1 MPTIEADFWAEL
13 AQIQAESIG
22 WIPLE
27 EGAYLH
33 LGSDESSDTT
43 VIAVVGLAKPEMQS
57 SSVLWL
63 F

>member
-1 MPTIEADFWAEL
+1 MTNIEADFWAEL

-33 LGSDESSDTT
+33 KGSDDS
-43 VIAVVGLAKPEMQS
+43 VIQVVGLPTPEMS
-57 SSVLWL
+57 DSNILWML
-63 F
+63 

>member
-1 MPTIEADFWAEL
+1 M
-13 AQIQAESIG
+13 G
-22 WIPLE
+22 WIPLD

-33 LGSDESSDTT
+33 LSSDKYSDTT
-43 VIAVVGLAKPEMQS
+43 VIEVVGIPKPEMQG